1 MPAWGI
7 HLRIAKKINEKLKI
21 KDYNNFLIGNIVTD
35 INNGYIIK
43 DVSKIINHRETHY
56 YVENKANIGKT
67 IYYDIERCIEDNKDN
82 LQNIVVI
89 GYIVHLLAD
98 EYWNSLT
105 YDKHGLF
112 NNKNELIGIKLNTG
126 ADLIIDGEGRKKIK
140 QNDFKVFVNY
150 IYKNNLVDIPIYNEK
165 IYEQT
170 KGIKQIKLTKEDIKK
185 TIDYLNKVRKG
196 LDLEVKDYKIFTQ
209 AEMEENVDIC
219 VGYIINYLREHNIN
233 L

>member
-126 ADLIIDGEGRKKIK
+126 ADLIIDGEGRKK
-140 QNDFKVFVNY
+140 
-150 IYKNNLVDIPIYNEK
+150 
-165 IYEQT
+165 
-170 KGIKQIKLTKEDIKK
+170 
-185 TIDYLNKVRKG
+185 
-196 LDLEVKDYKIFTQ
+196 
-209 AEMEENVDIC
+209 
-219 VGYIINYLREHNIN
+219 
-233 L
+233 